1 MGLPFLPCG
10 SVFSQ
15 HEVISRT
22 AGFLLLTLFEAPLW
36 PLFHRPLLLGSRR
49 EGPSTAWPAG
59 AEMAVSLGAH
69 SCTKP
74 AGTGLE
80 QVFVPE
86 AGALQPECVRMRV
99 RSANEAGLPGFDSF
113 LVS

>member
-1 MGLPFLPCG
+1 M
-10 SVFSQ
+10 
-15 HEVISRT
+15 
-22 AGFLLLTLFEAPLW
+22 
-36 PLFHRPLLLGSRR
+36 
-49 EGPSTAWPAG
+49 
-59 AEMAVSLGAH
+59 SLGAQ

-99 RSANEAGLPGFDSF
+99 RSANEAELPGFDSF
-113 LVS
+113 LVPPPQI